1 MKWQRVSAP
10 MALLAASL
18 RKKFQ
23 NLPVLVRN
31 TIAIFILLVVETVL
45 ISLTTVSIHGLIV
58 ACIWLTLITLIYLF
72 DM

>member
-18 RKKFQ
+18 RKKLQ

-31 TIAIFILLVVETVL
+31 TTAIFILLVVETVL
-45 ISLTTVSIHGLIV
+45 ISLTTVNIRCFNYCTDLVNSYHS
-58 ACIWLTLITLIYLF
+58 YLF
-72 DM
+72 I